1 MTVIRKLPNSMPWY
15 VIGGVYTDGT
25 FTALESAGECYGPY
39 ATTEEAHIAAKDI
52 MRRNIDICWHK
63 LWVVRVS

>member
-1 MTVIRKLPNSMPWY
+1 MSAIRKSENLSPWY

-25 FTALESAGECYGPY
+25 FSKLESVGECYGPY
-39 ATTEEAHIAAKDI
+39 STTEEAHIVAKDM